1 MYICTVIKTLITNTF
16 IMTDKERK
24 TRISYI
30 KKLISFYQNDRNRK
44 TIEKEK
50 GQGFVNDLIDELLDE
65 LKDLI

>member
-1 MYICTVIKTLITNTF
+1 
-16 IMTDKERK
+16 MTDKERK